1 MPAPD
6 SVVLETNLGN
16 IQLELYWDHAPK
28 VCPMSSISCVS
39 KDSHISNRQTCE
51 NFVQLAKRGYYNGVI
66 FHRIIAVCPLSR
78 LLDSYSLSLKDFM
91 VQGGDPTGTGK
102 GGTSIYGQKLYVAH
116 QFASPPTAVQITHS
130 SQRRR
135 DPSRATIHGCRNPRH
150 GQLGAQHQRFVRSFV
165 LPTHPQPP
173 RFATMSTHAVHDPF
187 FLPF

>member
-1 MPAPD
+1 MLLKFVPCPLSRAC
-6 SVVLETNLGN
+6 
-16 IQLELYWDHAPK
+16 PK
-28 VCPMSSISCVS
+28 T
-39 KDSHISNRQTCE
+39 HHTSNRQTCE

-116 QFASPPTAVQITHS
+116 HSASPSTAVQITHS

-135 DPSRATIHGCRNPRH
+135 DPSRATVHGCRNPRH
-150 GQLGAQHQRFVRSFV
+150 GQLGAQYQRFVRSCYP
-165 LPTHPQPP
+165 LTSNLLASPP
-173 RFATMSTHAVHDPF
+173 
-187 FLPF
+187 

>member
-78 LLDSYSLSLKDFM
+78 LLDSYLLSLKDFM

-116 QFASPPTAVQITHS
+116 HSASPSTAVQITHS

-150 GQLGAQHQRFVRSFV
+150 GQLGAQYQRFVRSCYP
-165 LPTHPQPP
+165 LTPNLLASPP
-173 RFATMSTHAVHDPF
+173 
-187 FLPF
+187 